1 MQRTARNYDV
11 RMADD
16 ERFEVLDT
24 NSSFTLT
31 REEGGFAI
39 WRAGAD
45 DEEPLMTFPPTDDGS
60 DAARS
65 EFHRLTSRA
74 RWAPWARVPIGA
86 LRWTAIVSAI
96 AWIIARFVESLWFAL
111 ESTSFGHEF
120 SRWFAWVQFADQFA
134 FAVFV
139 SAVGLYVVLWLER
152 RSTPTAPR
160 SRASDGRGSDPGA
173 P

>member
-1 MQRTARNYDV
+1 
-11 RMADD
+11 MADD

-60 DAARS
+60 DAAWS
-65 EFHRLTSRA
+65 EFHRRTSRA
-74 RWAPWARVPIGA
+74 RWARWTRVPMGA
-86 LRWTAIVSAI
+86 IRWTAIVSAI

-111 ESTSFGHEF
+111 ESTSFDNGS
-120 SRWFAWVQFADQFA
+120 SRWLAWFQFADQVA

-139 SAVGLYVVLWLER
+139 SAVGLYIVFWLER
-152 RSTPTAPR
+152 RPTPSAPR
-160 SRASDGRGSDPGA
+160 SPASDGRGSDPGA